1 MRSFSLTVQA
11 KLCSLVCAIAAVSL
25 GKDVIFSYVLT
36 LVCFFT
42 LIIQKK
48 WQITVT
54 YGLFYILLGILLYL
68 IRYQGLHM
76 YVFSEF
82 YVLMFWNLSPIFLSS
97 WDLMTTPP
105 GELSA
110 FMSRIHMPTS
120 VILGILVVFR
130 FFPTVKSELK
140 SVYLSMKNRGLTGIR
155 HIFRHPLITGE
166 YVLIPFLFRVLM
178 IADQLSVSETARG
191 ADTPGI
197 RGSYYEKNMCMADI
211 AIMILWVVVTV
222 AYLWIGGIKI

>member
-1 MRSFSLTVQA
+1 MRFFSLTVQA
-11 KLCSLVCAIAAVSL
+11 KLCSLVCAIVAVSL

-68 IRYQGLHM
+68 IRYQRLHM

-110 FMSRIHMPTS
+110 FMSRIHVPTS

-140 SVYLSMKNRGLTGIR
+140 SVYLSMKNRRLTGIR

-178 IADQLSVSETARG
+178 IADQLSVSGTARG

>member
-1 MRSFSLTVQA
+1 MRFFSLTVQA
-11 KLCSLVCAIAAVSL
+11 KLCSLVCAIVAVSL
-25 GKDVIFSYVLT
+25 GKDVIFRYVLT

-54 YGLFYILLGILLYL
+54 YGLFYILLGILMYL

-155 HIFRHPLITGE
+155 HIFGHPLITGE

-178 IADQLSVSETARG
+178 IADQLSVSGTARG
-191 ADTPGI
+191 AETPGI
-197 RGSYYEKNMCMADI
+197 RGSYYEKNVCMVDI
-211 AIMILWVVVTV
+211 AIMILWIVVTV
-222 AYLWIGGIKI
+222 AYLRIGGIKI

>member
-1 MRSFSLTVQA
+1 MRFFSLTVQA
-11 KLCSLVCAIAAVSL
+11 KLCSLVCAIVAVSL
-25 GKDVIFSYVLT
+25 GKDVIFRYVLT

-54 YGLFYILLGILLYL
+54 YGLFYILLGILMYL

-155 HIFRHPLITGE
+155 HIFGHPLITGE

-178 IADQLSVSETARG
+178 IADQLSVSGTARG
-191 ADTPGI
+191 AETPGI
-197 RGSYYEKNMCMADI
+197 RGSYYEKNVCMVDI

-222 AYLWIGGIKI
+222 AYLRIGGIKI

>member
-48 WQITVT
+48 WKITVT
-54 YGLFYILLGILLYL
+54 YGLFYVLLGILLYL
-68 IRYQGLHM
+68 IHYQGLHM

-140 SVYLSMKNRGLTGIR
+140 SVYLSMKNRGLKGFPPFTWVQLPVHWREKALREKR
-155 HIFRHPLITGE
+155 HCDRKGYHQS
-166 YVLIPFLFRVLM
+166 R
-178 IADQLSVSETARG
+178 D
-191 ADTPGI
+191 
-197 RGSYYEKNMCMADI
+197 
-211 AIMILWVVVTV
+211 
-222 AYLWIGGIKI
+222 